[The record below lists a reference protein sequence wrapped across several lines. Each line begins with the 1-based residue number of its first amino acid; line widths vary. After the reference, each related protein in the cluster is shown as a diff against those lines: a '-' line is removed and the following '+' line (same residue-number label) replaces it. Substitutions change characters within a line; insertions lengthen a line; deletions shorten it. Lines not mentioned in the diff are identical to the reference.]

1 MPRLSVWIYET
12 KVQEMFDQFKTMGAI
27 AGLLKN
33 RDQIKAAGDR
43 IQARLESM
51 RIDGECEGG
60 LVHAVVS
67 GKMQVL
73 SLSVSERL
81 AAGLKTEADRA
92 LAESM
97 IAEAVNHALRKA
109 QVAVTVAIDEEGSA
123 LGLPGLGEQ
132 LGQILPR

>member
-1 MPRLSVWIYET
+1 
-12 KVQEMFDQFKTMGAI
+12 MFDQIKTMGAI

-33 RDQIKAAGDR
+33 RDQIQAAGER

-73 SLSVSERL
+73 SITISDSL
-81 AAGLKTEADRA
+81 AFGMKTSKDRS
-92 LAESM
+92 LAESL
-97 IAEAVNHALRKA
+97 IAEAVNHALKKA
-109 QVAVTVAIDEEGSA
+109 QVAVTEAIDEEGTA